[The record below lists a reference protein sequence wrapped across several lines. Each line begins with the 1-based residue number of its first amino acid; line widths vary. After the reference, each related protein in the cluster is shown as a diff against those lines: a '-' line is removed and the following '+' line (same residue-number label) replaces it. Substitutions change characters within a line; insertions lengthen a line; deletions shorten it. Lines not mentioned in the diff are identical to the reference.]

1 MKKTLC
7 ILAFF
12 GPLAVFG
19 SDPGIGDSRTGISWR
34 NDGDGWLPRGIELR
48 DGGQTFVWGVPDGGY
63 DVLYA
68 PQAPSAES
76 ATVVERHG
84 DTVRFDIDRFRCI
97 APSYRK
103 ATSSVPMNR
112 AGEHFRLVPQ
122 EMRRDDDT
130 LRFEAVGEPGRLTA
144 EWWVDTAYP
153 GDLCVRMTFT
163 AARAGY
169 YSLST
174 PATAT
179 LPEERLAW
187 GCVPGFFQGDAVE
200 PDFRLA
206 YVYGQGLPHL
216 PVVCNE
222 NTVTTMASLLTDR
235 QGLTLAVVPEP
246 GYDRKPYADD
256 RHAHGRSWRTGL
268 SHMTRDGRL
277 CPTAWHPVLG
287 EEGSWLEAGGR
298 TRFAFRYV
306 LRRADWYEVFR
317 HVVYD
322 IYGLKGELA
331 LRRSRISLSERLDAI
346 CRYVCDDSLSLW
358 RTERCAGVEI
368 GAQAYLGSVV
378 GSERD
383 AMKNADA
390 GAMWM
395 LAAMTGDS
403 LLRHGR
409 LPYVR
414 NFKLMQ
420 QGGRGDRNCGAALG
434 QYYLSK
440 KGTFV
445 EEWGDHIEP
454 IGIAYYTL
462 IDIGNILLFEPCDT
476 LLREKLRAGADLLLS
491 LQHPDGGFDVAYD
504 KRTGEALFTDLE
516 DLRPTFY
523 GLLVAHRILGD
534 RKYLDAALRGADW
547 YVAYAVDRGRFL
559 GVCGDARF
567 INDFATVQSAQALL
581 EAYEASGDGR
591 YLDAALR
598 AARFYACSV
607 YTHPRSENALV
618 RRKGRELRDWQLSQT
633 GLCFEHGGSTGSATR
648 SGPILLTSH
657 CGLFARLTA
666 MTGDSLFVDLART
679 AAVAREEFLDPETKI
694 ATYYWTQF
702 DRGPGPFPHHAWW
715 QLGWIVDYL
724 LCEAECRSEGLIAF
738 PRGFVTPKVGPHR
751 IAGFAP
757 GRIGNDAADLILRP
771 GLVRTGC
778 PDLDC
783 LTALSTDGRRL
794 YVVLLGSSAHANRG
808 RVALD
813 VAKLGW
819 RGIGRIRVLAP
830 KAERLPD
837 PQTTD
842 CAIDCTIDGFGFE
855 LWEIT
860 RD

>member
-1 MKKTLC
+1 MKKALC
-7 ILAFF
+7 ILALL
-12 GPLAVFG
+12 GPLTLFG
-19 SDPGIGDSRTGISWR
+19 NGPRIGDSRIGISWQKS
-34 NDGDGWLPRGIELR
+34 GEGWKPRKMELR
-48 DGGQTFVWGVPDGGY
+48 DGGQTFVWGIPDGGY
-63 DVLYA
+63 TVLYT
-68 PQAPSAES
+68 PETPPTEGEII
-76 ATVVERHG
+76 VNRDG
-84 DTVRFDIDRFRCI
+84 DTLSFDIDRFHCI

-103 ATSSVPMNR
+103 ASSSVPLNR
-112 AGEHFRLVPQ
+112 AGEAFRLVPQ
-122 EMRRDDDT
+122 EMHRSGDT
-130 LRFEAVGEPGRLTA
+130 LRFAAVGEPGRLTA
-144 EWWVDTAYP
+144 EWWADTVHP

-179 LPEERLAW
+179 LPEKQLAW

-200 PDFRLA
+200 SDFHLA
-206 YVYGQGLPHL
+206 YMYGQGLPHL

-235 QGLTLAVVPEP
+235 QGLTLAVIPEP
-246 GYDRKPYADD
+246 GYDRKPYAGD
-256 RHAHGRSWRTGL
+256 RRTHGECWCTGL
-268 SHMTRDGRL
+268 SHMTRDGQL

-287 EEGSWLEAGGR
+287 EEGSWLEAGGQ
-298 TRFAFRYV
+298 TRFAFRYT
-306 LRRADWYEVFR
+306 LRRTDWYEVFK
-317 HVVYD
+317 HAVYD
-322 IYGLKGELA
+322 IYGLKEELA
-331 LRRSRISLSERLDAI
+331 LRRSRFSLTDRLEAI
-346 CRYVCDDSLSLW
+346 YRYVCDDSLSLW
-358 RTERCAGVEI
+358 RTERCEGIEI

-378 GSERD
+378 GSEKD

-390 GAMWM
+390 GAVWM

-409 LPYVR
+409 LPYIR

-420 QGGRGDRNCGAALG
+420 QGGHGDRNRGAALG

-445 EEWGDHIEP
+445 EEWGNHIEP
-454 IGIAYYTL
+454 IGITYYTL
-462 IDIGNILLFEPCDT
+462 IDIGNILLFEPQDT
-476 LLREKLRAGADLLLS
+476 LLREKLREGADLLLS

-504 KRTGEALFTDLE
+504 KLTGKALFTDLE

-523 GLLVAHRILGD
+523 GLLVAHRILGE

-547 YVAYAVDRGRFL
+547 YVGHAVDRGRFL

-581 EAYEASGDGR
+581 ETYEASGNER
-591 YLDAALR
+591 YLEAAVR
-598 AARFYACSV
+598 AARIYACSI
-607 YTHPRSENALV
+607 YTHPQSKNVPV
-618 RRKGRELRDWQLSQT
+618 RRKDCELRDWQLNQT
-633 GLCFEHGGSTGSATR
+633 GLCFEHGGSTGSATK

-657 CGLFARLTA
+657 CGLYTRLAA

-679 AAVAREEFLDPETKI
+679 AAIAREEFLNPDTKI
-694 ATYYWTQF
+694 ATYYWSQF

-738 PRGFVTPKVGPHR
+738 PRGFVTPKVGPQR
-751 IAGFAP
+751 ITGFAP
-757 GRIGNDAADLILRP
+757 GRIGNDEANLILRP
-771 GLVRTGC
+771 GLARTGC

-794 YVVLLGSSAHANRG
+794 YVVLLGSSAHENRG
-808 RVALD
+808 RITLD
-813 VAKLGW
+813 VTKLGW
-819 RGIGRIRVLAP
+819 QGIDRVRALTP
-830 KAERLPD
+830 ETERLSD
-837 PQTTD
+837 TEAT
-842 CAIDCTIDGFGFE
+842 DCTIDGFGLK

-860 RD
+860 RK

>member
-1 MKKTLC
+1 MKKALC
-7 ILAFF
+7 ILALL
-12 GPLAVFG
+12 GPLTLFG
-19 SDPGIGDSRTGISWR
+19 NGPRIGDSRIGISWQKS
-34 NDGDGWLPRGIELR
+34 GEGWKPRKMELR
-48 DGGQTFVWGVPDGGY
+48 DGGQTFVWGIPDGGY
-63 DVLYA
+63 TVLYT
-68 PQAPSAES
+68 PETPPTEGEII
-76 ATVVERHG
+76 VNRDG
-84 DTVRFDIDRFRCI
+84 DTLSFDIDRFHCI

-103 ATSSVPMNR
+103 ASSSVPLNR
-112 AGEHFRLVPQ
+112 AGEAFRLVPQ
-122 EMRRDDDT
+122 EMHRSGDT
-130 LRFEAVGEPGRLTA
+130 LRFAAVGEPGRLTA
-144 EWWVDTAYP
+144 EWWADTVHP

-179 LPEERLAW
+179 LPEKQLAW

-200 PDFRLA
+200 SDFHLA
-206 YVYGQGLPHL
+206 YMYGQGLPHL

-235 QGLTLAVVPEP
+235 QGLTLAVIPEP
-246 GYDRKPYADD
+246 GYDRKPYAGD
-256 RHAHGRSWRTGL
+256 RRTHGECWCTGL
-268 SHMTRDGRL
+268 SHMTRDGQL

-287 EEGSWLEAGGR
+287 EEGSWLEAGGQ
-298 TRFAFRYV
+298 TRFAFRYT
-306 LRRADWYEVFR
+306 LRRTDWYEVFK
-317 HVVYD
+317 HAVYD
-322 IYGLKGELA
+322 IYGLKEELA
-331 LRRSRISLSERLDAI
+331 LRRSRFSLTDRLEAI
-346 CRYVCDDSLSLW
+346 YRYVCDDSLSLW
-358 RTERCAGVEI
+358 RTERCEGIEI

-378 GSERD
+378 GSEKD

-390 GAMWM
+390 GAVWM

-409 LPYVR
+409 LPYIR

-420 QGGRGDRNCGAALG
+420 QGGHGDRNRGAALG

-440 KGTFV
+440 KGAFV
-445 EEWGDHIEP
+445 EEWGNHIEP
-454 IGIAYYTL
+454 IGITYYTL
-462 IDIGNILLFEPCDT
+462 IDIGNILLFEPQDT
-476 LLREKLRAGADLLLS
+476 LLREKLREGADLLLS
-491 LQHPDGGFDVAYD
+491 LQHPDGSFDVAYD
-504 KRTGEALFTDLE
+504 KLTGKALFTDLE

-523 GLLVAHRILGD
+523 GLLVAHRILGE

-547 YVAYAVDRGRFL
+547 YVGHAVDRGRFL

-581 EAYEASGDGR
+581 ETYEASGNER
-591 YLDAALR
+591 YLEAAVR
-598 AARFYACSV
+598 AARIYACSI
-607 YTHPRSENALV
+607 YTHPQSKNVPV
-618 RRKGRELRDWQLSQT
+618 RRKDCELRDWQLNQT
-633 GLCFEHGGSTGSATR
+633 GLCFEHGGSTGSATK

-657 CGLFARLTA
+657 CGLYTRLAA

-679 AAVAREEFLDPETKI
+679 AAIAREEFLNPDTKI
-694 ATYYWTQF
+694 ATYYWSQF

-738 PRGFVTPKVGPHR
+738 PRGFVTPKVGPQR
-751 IAGFAP
+751 ITGFAP
-757 GRIGNDAADLILRP
+757 GRIGDDEANLILRP

-794 YVVLLGSSAHANRG
+794 YVVLLGSSAHENRG
-808 RVALD
+808 RITLD
-813 VAKLGW
+813 VTKLGW
-819 RGIGRIRVLAP
+819 QGIDRVRALTP
-830 KAERLPD
+830 ETERLSD
-837 PQTTD
+837 TEAT
-842 CAIDCTIDGFGFE
+842 DCTIDGFGLK

-860 RD
+860 RK